1 VTSGK
6 LFLNLTRVEVS
17 TARYTTE
24 LIRFFL

>member
-6 LFLNLTRVEVS
+6 LYLNLTRVEVS

-24 LIRFFL
+24 LYKFCL